1 MDASYPMPLH
11 MQHVPCQSQLPP
23 LFILLYIY
31 LAAPVMIAT
40 LPESRCMPVIL
51 SRVCDNKKKE
61 MCVKEREKEREGRGR
76 SR

>member
-11 MQHVPCQSQLPP
+11 MQHVPCQSNYRH
-23 LFILLYIY
+23 FVILLYIY

-51 SRVCDNKKKE
+51 SRVIIIKKE
-61 MCVKEREKEREGRGR
+61 MCVKEKEREGEGKGR